1 MEKKSLT
8 FFRYSGRCLYY
19 LRTPIAIPGNVWA
32 SWVHRWVVLESWFEA
47 QTGPL
52 GQDRGGSR
60 KRYNRPVAS
69 MEASTQCTFR
79 QSGRITQFTH
89 FEQCSSNWTDI
100 KQSLPF
106 SFQSLRDR
114 GSLVAARDNVE
125 VGVVN
130 DLNSQLKRVEHELAS
145 IRSAHWRNSILVAFW
160 KQSSIFV

>member
-1 MEKKSLT
+1 M
-8 FFRYSGRCLYY
+8 YY
-19 LRTPIAIPGNVWA
+19 LRTPIAISGNVWA
-32 SWVHRWVVLESWFEA
+32 PWVHRWVVLEGWAEA

-60 KRYNRPVAS
+60 KRYNRPLAS

-79 QSGRITQFTH
+79 QSGRITQYTH
-89 FEQCSSNWTDI
+89 LNKLDWHQTKFA
-100 KQSLPF
+100 LL

-160 KQSSIFV
+160 KQSSIFVYACTHYDL